1 MNLEKFKQL
10 TLKKKIEWIIQYYG
24 IWIAVSIIA
33 IAVTISFVH
42 SVFFP
47 KPICDMCVVILSD
60 DYTRDDAPNMEK
72 EISTLID
79 GSVSIQI
86 YNESELYGDS
96 AFAVKVMSD
105 QIDLIM
111 APKEKMDSMIQSSYI
126 LDYERLNSSGLY
138 MASPVMARTGDKLDK
153 TVEYFKEREMR

>member
-1 MNLEKFKQL
+1 
-10 TLKKKIEWIIQYYG
+10 
-24 IWIAVSIIA
+24 
-33 IAVTISFVH
+33 
-42 SVFFP
+42 
-47 KPICDMCVVILSD
+47 MCVVILSD

-138 MASPVMARTGDKLDK
+138 MASPVMARAGDKLDK
-153 TVEYFKEREMR
+153 TVE